1 MTGDVEAIAMP
12 LEVQAPSR
20 EATDGHAAFEAVVE
34 PLMTDLLRYFAR
46 RVSPREDAADCLSET
61 LLVLWRRRSRLPQV
75 AEERRAWAFG
85 IARKVLANY
94 QRSGI
99 RRSIAYGYVVRA
111 QLATQPAAPSPAA
124 EAALAALDLLNETDR
139 ELIRLVVWDGFGVGE
154 AGRVLGLREG
164 AARSRYSRARA
175 RLRELIASG
184 DMN

>member
-1 MTGDVEAIAMP
+1 MTGDVEAIPMP
-12 LEVQAPSR
+12 IEIQARSR
-20 EATDGHAAFEAVVE
+20 TATQAHNAFESAVE
-34 PLMTDLLRYFAR
+34 PLMPDLLRYFAR

-61 LLVLWRRRSRLPQV
+61 LLVLWRRRSRLPQA

-99 RRSIAYGYVVRA
+99 RRSVAYGYVVRA
-111 QLATQPAAPSPAA
+111 QLAAPPPTPSPAA

-154 AGRVLGLREG
+154 AGRVLGLKEG
-164 AARSRYSRARA
+164 TARSRYSRARA
-175 RLRELIASG
+175 RLRELIAN
-184 DMN
+184 DAT